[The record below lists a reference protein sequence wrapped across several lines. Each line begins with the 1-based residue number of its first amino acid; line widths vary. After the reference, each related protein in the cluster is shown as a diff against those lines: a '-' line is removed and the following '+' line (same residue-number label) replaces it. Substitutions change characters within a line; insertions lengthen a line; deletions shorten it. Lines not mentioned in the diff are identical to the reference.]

1 MNTEELLEKIGK
13 LLEAEREHT
22 KKLVETSE
30 KRLKRQLKKMESA
43 IVLHFD
49 NRVGDHEN
57 ASVALRS
64 SRTIPP
70 ELELTPSCSKIAV
83 LLRFFFQLKN
93 FVGHFLQRLYHADL

>member
-13 LLEAEREHT
+13 LPEAEREHT

-49 NRVGDHEN
+49 NRVGDHEK
-57 ASVALRS
+57 RI
-64 SRTIPP
+64 RR
-70 ELELTPSCSKIAV
+70 LEEQVEQSH
-83 LLRFFFQLKN
+83 QN
-93 FVGHFLQRLYHADL
+93 